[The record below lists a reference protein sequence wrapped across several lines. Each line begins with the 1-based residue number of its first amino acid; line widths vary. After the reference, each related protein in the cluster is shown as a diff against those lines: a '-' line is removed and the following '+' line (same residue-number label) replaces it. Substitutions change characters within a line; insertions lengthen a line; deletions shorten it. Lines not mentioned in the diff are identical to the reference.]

1 MDKTIANKLIA
12 LRKQNG
18 LSQADLAEKLGT
30 DLPTVAG
37 WESADISPDTENL
50 LKLAKL
56 YGVSLDRLFELNSD
70 PVNQRSTI
78 SLDKNA
84 GEIYPNAAPQYTA
97 GQAASVQMPGTQYAE
112 PQQDM
117 SSYFRYETADE
128 GAGLPAA
135 RQETSPAAG
144 TPAGPSSVSDLIG
157 RIQNDEKFYKSL
169 MKFPY
174 PIAALGAFLG
184 GGALL
189 DAWHPLW
196 MLFLT
201 IPLYYTTIEAIRKKN
216 ANIFCY
222 PVFVTMMYLISGFL
236 FDLWHPGWLTFLT
249 IPLYYWLIN
258 AYRIGVPDDDD
269 DENGKK
275 KKKRRK
281 K

>member
-18 LSQADLAEKLGT
+18 FSQADLAARLGT
-30 DLPTVAG
+30 DVPTVAG

-50 LKLAKL
+50 LKIARL
-56 YGVSLDRLFELNSD
+56 YGISLDRLFELNSD

-84 GEIYPNAAPQYTA
+84 GEIYPNAAPEPQKT
-97 GQAASVQMPGTQYAE
+97 PEPQYAE
-112 PQQDM
+112 PQDM
-117 SSYFRYETADE
+117 SGYFKYETADE
-128 GAGLPAA
+128 STGLPAA
-135 RQETSPAAG
+135 VNAATPSAG
-144 TPAGPSSVSDLIG
+144 TNDESISALSDVIEKIG
-157 RIQNDEKFYKSL
+157 KDEKFYKNL

-174 PIAALGAFLG
+174 PVAAAAAFFA
-184 GGALL
+184 GGALFDL
-189 DAWHPLW
+189 WHPLW

-222 PVFVTMMYLISGFL
+222 PVFVTLMYLISGFM

-258 AYRIGVPDDDD
+258 AYGIGVPDNDDD